1 MKATEKINF
10 TIMLEK
16 GIKKLNLEELHLV
29 KTTLNKEIENKNK
42 LLFRGE
48 KLHNAVDAREARK
61 ERR

>member
-48 KLHNAVDAREARK
+48 KLHNAIEARK
-61 ERR
+61 KL